1 MKKLAIVLA
10 ALAAIGIAMS
20 TAVMA
25 QSAGKT
31 LWQGWMEEVQ
41 KAAQSH
47 AAAGAGSRQEV
58 RPSFASLRL
67 AGPGAARGAIAFG
80 PPTR

>member
-1 MKKLAIVLA
+1 MKKLVIVLA
-10 ALAAIGIAMS
+10 AVAAIGVAMS

-41 KAAQSH
+41 KAAQ
-47 AAAGAGSRQEV
+47 GASA
-58 RPSFASLRL
+58 PAP
-67 AGPGAARGAIAFG
+67 APAPAKKK
-80 PPTR
+80 

>member
-10 ALAAIGIAMS
+10 ALAAIGVAMS
-20 TAVMA
+20 TTVMA

-41 KAAQSH
+41 KAMQ
-47 AAAGAGSRQEV
+47 
-58 RPSFASLRL
+58 
-67 AGPGAARGAIAFG
+67 
-80 PPTR
+80 PPPPPAPAKKK

>member
-20 TAVMA
+20 TTVMA

-41 KAAQSH
+41 KAAN
-47 AAAGAGSRQEV
+47 RT
-58 RPSFASLRL
+58 
-67 AGPGAARGAIAFG
+67 
-80 PPTR
+80 PPPAPAKK

>member
-10 ALAAIGIAMS
+10 ALAVIGIAMS
-20 TAVMA
+20 STVQA

-41 KAAQSH
+41 KATN
-47 AAAGAGSRQEV
+47 RT
-58 RPSFASLRL
+58 
-67 AGPGAARGAIAFG
+67 
-80 PPTR
+80 PPPPPAPAKKK

>member
-20 TAVMA
+20 TTVMA

-31 LWQGWMEEVQ
+31 LWQGWVEEVQ
-41 KAAQSH
+41 KAMN
-47 AAAGAGSRQEV
+47 RT
-58 RPSFASLRL
+58 
-67 AGPGAARGAIAFG
+67 
-80 PPTR
+80 PPPPPAKK

>member
-10 ALAAIGIAMS
+10 ALAAIGVAMS

-31 LWQGWMEEVQ
+31 LWQGWVEELQ
-41 KAAQSH
+41 KAANKGAPPP
-47 AAAGAGSRQEV
+47 AAKK
-58 RPSFASLRL
+58 
-67 AGPGAARGAIAFG
+67 
-80 PPTR
+80 